1 MPEIVVPLPASLA
14 EALERVAAETGE
26 TVEALIARA
35 TEEQL
40 RKRLKIQA
48 RTPGK
53 VLPMRKGKKP

>member
-40 RKRLKIQA
+40 RRRLRVQV
-48 RTPGK
+48 RGVSK
-53 VLPMRKGKKP
+53 VLPLRRKKP

>member
-1 MPEIVVPLPASLA
+1 MPEIVVPLPAQLA

-40 RKRLKIQA
+40 RRRLRVQV
-48 RTPGK
+48 RGVSK
-53 VLPMRKGKKP
+53 VLPLRRKKP